1 MTTRYIDGDYRPL
14 VENTDGI
21 EPESL
26 LGSTADGE
34 VMLRRSGSISWNT
47 ITEENIDDDAVTEGK
62 IQNAAVS
69 RSKLASDATPPS
81 RSTATPAGVS
91 DTASAGTATDYAS
104 GDHRHELDPG
114 FELLPRN
121 MPETLQILEHEYSS
135 GGLRLL
141 TDGSIQIAG
150 DLQGSALGII
160 DTGQTWGGE
169 VTRTQ
174 DTSLGANPWIQMRFR
189 ITDFAA
195 LPAASALSDYRIAT
209 DASGD
214 PDVPTPMGPI
224 MTLVSRAA
232 PTDDTSN
239 TYHYAYAQVQIA
251 NWPAGDYVR
260 LLHNTPSGWT
270 TPVSPSQIT
279 GGTMGQ
285 VMTRGMSGAEWA
297 AAAGAGALNGS
308 VSELTW
314 TGNTNIPAATA
325 QATEGAWGDL
335 QTLSLEAG
343 DNVIW
348 FDLLDNRQPS
358 TQIAA
363 WGSADFQI
371 RRTRGAV
378 TSTAWE
384 TVDYKIN
391 TRGVTG
397 GHIIAFRF
405 VAFVEDAQA
414 GDTYTLRGRVRADNI
429 TNMGSMTFNA
439 VDQRVYVLNMTEP
452 AGTGMQLTRPTGN
465 ELQDYTVGRRNLTLP
480 LLAELSP
487 TVRVNFASS
496 RGEVLWVFGSPAQ
509 GDSLNNNDPDST
521 YQPLDVNP
529 QSLPLLYDRS
539 AQTTHTGRLG
549 YVLSF
554 GADTERQADARFGTG
569 GTVNNELR
577 MAMPSLAMDQS
588 HELYGEFIPYGSG
601 AQPIFSIW
609 TNDSGTTS
617 WTMWHNPTTGRLH
630 ISEADG
636 TEYGNITPAGGAGL
650 RGRLIRYGFQADKTA
665 TGYQFAWQ
673 VNGTDVAMS
682 NPSTNPAPTR
692 MSYGWFPT
700 TQARFDGQMPVVG
713 ALLLTDAPLAVPAG
727 STGSGETGLANPFG
741 IAQWQYSVDQNG
753 DFEYTRAWSKNL
765 LDGNAVIV
773 NTNRPHVTFNRSFDL
788 TQRVEMRIGVQYY
801 ASEKAYVHQYLDGLV
816 TSTLAS
822 PATAFVDAA
831 AFEWERGKSPT
842 QWFRGQLNNRSNAQ
856 YGSYLYP
863 VVNGTVCTGL
873 QFRNE
878 RNDGSTLT
886 VTGVWVR

>member
-47 ITEENIDDDAVTEGK
+47 ITEENIDDDAVTESK

-91 DTASAGTATDYAS
+91 DTASAGSATTYAS

-121 MPETLQILEHEYSS
+121 MPETLQILEREYSS

-195 LPAASALSDYRIAT
+195 LPAVSALGDYRIAT

-214 PDVPTPMGPI
+214 PDAPTPMGPI

-232 PTDDTSN
+232 PTDDTTN

-260 LLHNTPSGWT
+260 LLHNTPSAWS

-285 VMTRGMSGAEWA
+285 VMTRGSTGAEWA
-297 AAAGAGALNGS
+297 AAVGGGALNGS

-335 QTLSLEAG
+335 QTLALEAG

-414 GDTYTLRGRVRADNI
+414 GDTYTLRGRVRADNV
-429 TNMGSMTFNA
+429 TNLGAMTFNS

-465 ELQDYTVGRRNLTLP
+465 ELQDYVVGRRNLTLP

-487 TVRVNFASS
+487 TVEVNFISS
-496 RGEVLWVFGSPAQ
+496 IGTPLVVMGSPAQ
-509 GDSLNNNDPDST
+509 GDAVNNNIPGSSHQPVDPS
-521 YQPLDVNP
+521 P
-529 QSLPLLYDRS
+529 QTLPLMYDRS
-539 AQTTHTGRLG
+539 GQTTFTHRQG
-549 YVLSF
+549 YALSF
-554 GADTERQADARFGTG
+554 GADTERQADPRFGAG
-569 GTVNNELR
+569 GVVDNRLPYGLPVLQNEE
-577 MAMPSLAMDQS
+577 SIFVF
-588 HELYGEFIPYGSG
+588 GEFRHLGTGSL
-601 AQPIFSIW
+601 PIFSIP
-609 TNDSGTTS
+609 TNAQNTTS
-617 WTMWHNPTTGRLH
+617 WTMWSNGNTGRIH
-630 ISEADG
+630 IAEANG
-636 TEYGNITPAGGAGL
+636 TEYGNHTPAGGAGL
-650 RGRLIRYGFQADKTA
+650 RNRIVRYGFQMDKTA
-665 TGYQFAWQ
+665 TGYQFALQ
-673 VNGTDVAMS
+673 VNGVDVAMS
-682 NPSTNPAPTR
+682 SPTGNPAPTVINFG
-692 MSYGWFPT
+692 YFPGT
-700 TQARFDGQMPVVG
+700 RFDGQMYTPGILHSSGQALGIPTG
-713 ALLLTDAPLAVPAG
+713 A
-727 STGSGETGLANPFG
+727 TGTAETGLINPFG
-741 IAQWQYSVDQNG
+741 INVWQYSVDEDG
-753 DFEYTRAWSKNL
+753 DFEYGRAWSDNL
-765 LDGNAVIV
+765 LSSPATIV
-773 NTNRPHVTFNRSFDL
+773 NSNEPYITLSEAFDMSRRTEL
-788 TQRVEMRIGVQYY
+788 RLDVQYY
-801 ASEKAYVHQYLDGLV
+801 ASERASIHTHLDDGLV
-816 TSTLAS
+816 TRTLAT
-822 PATAFVDAA
+822 PNTTLVGCW
-831 AFEWERGKSPT
+831 AFEWERGKQPSSYY
-842 QWFRGQLNNRSNAQ
+842 RGALNNRSGAQ
-856 YGSYLYP
+856 YGSYIRP
-863 VVNGTVCTGL
+863 IVNGTI
-873 QFRNE
+873 
-878 RNDGSTLT
+878 
-886 VTGVWVR
+886 VTGVAFRNFSNNGDSLVVRNVFVR

>member
-121 MPETLQILEHEYSS
+121 LPETLQILEHEYSS

-195 LPAASALSDYRIAT
+195 LPAVSALGDYRIAT

-239 TYHYAYAQVQIA
+239 TYHYAYAQIQIA

-260 LLHNTPSGWT
+260 LLHNTPSGWS

-285 VMTRGMSGAEWA
+285 VMTRGSTGAEWA
-297 AAAGAGALNGS
+297 AAVGGGALNGS

-414 GDTYTLRGRVRADNI
+414 GDTYTLRGRVRADNV

-465 ELQDYTVGRRNLTLP
+465 ELQDHVVDRRNLALP
-480 LLAELSP
+480 LLAEVSP
-487 TVRVNFASS
+487 TVRLMFAS
-496 RGEVLWVFGSPAQ
+496 GVGTPLFIMGSPAQ
-509 GDSLNNNDPDST
+509 GDAVNNNIPGSS
-521 YQPLDVNP
+521 YQPQDVAP
-529 QSLPLLYDRS
+529 RTLPLMYDRS
-539 AQTTHTGRLG
+539 GQTTHTDRLG

-554 GADTERQADARFGTG
+554 GADTERINDPRFGAG
-569 GTVNNELR
+569 GTVDNELR
-577 MAMPSLAMDQS
+577 
-588 HELYGEFIPYGSG
+588 YGLPNLINNASMFINTEIIPYGSG
-601 AQPIFSIW
+601 GQPIWSLP
-609 TNDSGTTS
+609 TNQAGTTS
-617 WTMWHNPTTGRLH
+617 WTMWHNATTGRLH
-630 ISEADG
+630 IAEADG
-636 TEYGNITPAGGAGL
+636 TEYGAYTPPAGAGL
-650 RGRLIRYGFQADKTA
+650 RGRRISTSFQVDKTA

-673 VNGTDVAMS
+673 VNGVNVPMS
-682 NPSTNPAPTR
+682 NPATNPALERLSWGYFPGTR
-692 MSYGWFPT
+692 Y
-700 TQARFDGQMPVVG
+700 DGQMTAVGVV
-713 ALLLTDAPLAVPAG
+713 LSMNEPLGIPAG
-727 STGSGETGLANPFG
+727 TTGGGHTLVSPFG
-741 IAQWQYSVDQNG
+741 IRMWQYSVNLNA
-753 DFEYTRAWSKNL
+753 DFEYGRPWSENL
-765 LDGNAVIV
+765 ISTDITLL
-773 NTNRPHVTFNRSFDL
+773 NTNETHVALDRTFDMSEMSEIRVDL
-788 TQRVEMRIGVQYY
+788 QHY
-801 ASEKAYVHQYLDGLV
+801 ASERGSSHAYLEGL
-816 TSTLAS
+816 TTR
-822 PATAFVDAA
+822 TAA
-831 AFEWERGKSPT
+831 ATNSALVGTWAVEWERGKPPT
-842 QWFRGQLNNRSNAQ
+842 SYFRGALNGSTTLAQ
-856 YGSYLYP
+856 WAAYIYP
-863 VVNGTVCTGL
+863 LVNGDIVSEL
-873 QFRNE
+873 SVRNAI
-878 RNDGSTLT
+878 NNGDTA
-886 VTGVWVR
+886 VVQGVYIR